1 MVSGEWL
8 CNGWNIICQ
17 KSRSVIGTAQGSV
30 LGSLLY
36 LMYINDFPNNNIN
49 KLFTIFVDD
58 TTIIYHDK
66 NEDSLAK
73 LVLILF

>member
-17 KSRSVIGTAQGSV
+17 TSQSVIGTAQGSV
-30 LGSLLY
+30 LGSLLF
-36 LMYINDFPNNNIN
+36 LMYINDFPNNIIN
-49 KLFTIFVDD
+49 NLFTIFVDD